1 MQVIETGG
9 VPIKSWCKNC
19 EAGSMEQ
26 AKHLARLP
34 FAFHHVCLMPDA
46 HEGYGMPIGGVLATL
61 GMVIP
66 NAVGVDI
73 GCGMC
78 AAGTDIS
85 YIDTATLKAILSDI
99 RSTVP
104 LGFAHHKN
112 AQDQSLMPGFKKGEK
127 YPVILGDGAGQGQ
140 FEPGKAQIGT
150 LGGGNHFIEI
160 QKGSDKRIWVMVHS
174 GSRNVGKQVCDYH
187 NRLASALNEKQ
198 GEPIP
203 KQWQLAAL
211 KVDSE
216 EGQNYIREM
225 NWCLDFARANRAL
238 MMSRIQRIVTE
249 HTGAQFDPAFD
260 IHHNYAAAEVHFGTE
275 VIVHRK
281 GATSAREGQLGIIP
295 GSQGTKSY
303 IVRGKGNP
311 ESFMSCSHGAGRK
324 LGRKEAVRT
333 LNLEEEKRRLDK
345 QGIIHAIRGKQDL
358 EEAASAYKDIDTVMA
373 QQEDLVKIQ
382 VSLQP
387 LAVVKG

>member
-1 MQVIETGG
+1 MQIIETGG
-9 VPIKSWCKNC
+9 VPIKSWCRYC
-19 EAGSMEQ
+19 EAGTMEQ

-46 HEGYGMPIGGVLATL
+46 HEGYGMPIGGVLGAM

-78 AAGTDIS
+78 AAGTDLS
-85 YIDTATLKAILSDI
+85 FIDTNTLKAIMSDI
-99 RSTVP
+99 RTTVP
-104 LGFAHHKN
+104 LGFSRHKS
-112 AQDQSLMPGFKKGEK
+112 AQDEHLMPKFEKGET
-127 YPVILGDGAGQGQ
+127 YPVILGDGG
-140 FEPGKAQIGT
+140 GKGEFGSSQTQIGT

-160 QKGSDKRIWVMVHS
+160 QKGSDRRIWLMVHS
-174 GSRNVGKQVCDYH
+174 GSRNVGKQVCDFH
-187 NRLASALNEKQ
+187 NRRASDLNERLKD
-198 GEPIP
+198 PIP

-211 KVDSE
+211 RVDSD
-216 EGQNYIREM
+216 EGQEYLREM

-238 MMSRIQRIVTE
+238 MMSRIMKIVTE
-249 HTGAQFDPAFD
+249 HSGAQFDPAFD
-260 IHHNYAAAEVHFGTE
+260 IHHNYASRETHFGVE

-324 LGRKEAVRT
+324 MGRKEAVRT
-333 LNLEEEKRRLDK
+333 LNLDEEKRRLDK
-345 QGIIHAIRGKQDL
+345 QGILHAIRGKQDL
-358 EEAASAYKDIDTVMA
+358 EEAASAYKDIDQVMA
-373 QQEDLVKIQ
+373 DQQDLVKIE
-382 VSLQP
+382 VTLQP